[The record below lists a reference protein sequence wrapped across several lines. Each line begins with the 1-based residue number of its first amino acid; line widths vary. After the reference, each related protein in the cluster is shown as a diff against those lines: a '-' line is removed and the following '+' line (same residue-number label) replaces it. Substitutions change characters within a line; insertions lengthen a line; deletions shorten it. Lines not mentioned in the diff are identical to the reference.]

1 MEKTVETVDTAE
13 RRFLRRIVGAIRM
26 KWYVFVAVIVASTIL
41 GAVFSYTVKPVYSAS
56 VKAFYKAKMSDS
68 VDTTYD
74 YTVTR
79 AYLDTVNAFCV
90 TDNVLSRA
98 DYYYQE
104 YKNQS
109 EHATVGEYLD
119 AKKREEHAEHS
130 FDEVAQSPGD
140 FIGKELVLTVV
151 SEKINSSQTTERK
164 FIGTLVEVVKDKE
177 CTVGEGENT
186 RIVKDSEG
194 NAVTYDGLKIKN
206 AESGYGEKSV
216 VTVRYKYRGEEQN
229 ISYLRSV
236 FSEFASKESELKEII
251 IRKNVQTASRENKYF
266 YADKVSVQSSSA
278 TDETISFSLVV
289 SYKDENAKIAEDMAK
304 ILVYAIDTE
313 AKICVPYSSK
323 GESVTDLYSEYKYFG
338 VKISVADWGFLGT
351 SSSVSRPKF
360 IIVFFLLGVL
370 IGLAVVYLCMILD
383 RTVTDKNELESLTGV
398 NCLGFIDYSERR

>member
-13 RRFLRRIVGAIRM
+13 RNFLRRIVGAIRM

-41 GAVFSYTVKPVYSAS
+41 GAVFSYTVKSVYSAS
-56 VKAFYKAKMSDS
+56 VKAFYKAKMNDS
-68 VDTTYD
+68 VDTPYD

-98 DYYYQE
+98 DYYYEE

-109 EHATVGEYLD
+109 EYATVGEYLN
-119 AKKREEHAEHS
+119 AKKQEEHTEYS
-130 FDEVAQSPGD
+130 FDEVAQSPDD
-140 FIGKELVLTVV
+140 FIGKELVMTAVA
-151 SEKINSSQTTERK
+151 EKINSSQTTERK
-164 FIGTLVEVVKDKE
+164 YFGTLVNVVVGAPYADKN
-177 CTVGEGENT
+177 G

-194 NAVTYDGLKIKN
+194 NAVTYDGLDIKN
-206 AESGYGEKSV
+206 AESNYEK
-216 VTVRYKYRGEEQN
+216 TLIVRYKYLGEEQN
-229 ISYLRSV
+229 LTYLRSV

-289 SYKDENAKIAEDMAK
+289 AYKDENAKIAEDMAK

-351 SSSVSRPKF
+351 SSSVSRTKF

-370 IGLAVVYLCMILD
+370 IGLAVVYLCMILN